1 MDGDGVGI
9 FAAVD
14 HVTVG
19 VPAFAALEADIEA
32 LVERLA
38 EECEQGVI
46 SQVTANE
53 LSAIVGRAKQLNT
66 SA

>member
-14 HVTVG
+14 QVTVG
-19 VPAFAALEADIEA
+19 LPAFAALEADIEA

-46 SQVTANE
+46 SQATANE
-53 LSAIVGRAKQLNT
+53 LSAIVGRAEQLNT